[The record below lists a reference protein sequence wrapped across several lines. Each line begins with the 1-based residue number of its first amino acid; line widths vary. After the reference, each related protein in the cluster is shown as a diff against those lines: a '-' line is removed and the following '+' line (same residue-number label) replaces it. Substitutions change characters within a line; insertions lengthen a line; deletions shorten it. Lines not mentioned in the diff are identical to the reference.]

1 MNHQDFLDC
10 LVQDDAMTSN
20 DGVVNLSKLELLQKK
35 GFGFKGIAK
44 RGNNREC
51 KFSLSIQPQK
61 LIDDNTLTC
70 TIKLNDSLTPLLIET
85 DLGKFPTPLSDCGN
99 IDDISFGAAPA
110 IAFPRRNYRINGF
123 DQEKYVEELSQ
134 IYGEEITPWCEDVTL
149 ELRVDDPEDDAVPKI
164 ASLLK
169 NIILATWFE
178 GLSTTGKTKLDQHEH
193 FLVDPEEIISEQNK
207 LNELTPNLV
216 TNSLAYNGLYF
227 DPNVIKDC
235 VTALK
240 AGHNI
245 ILSGAPGCG
254 KSILAAELTKHLGTN
269 PVSCTAT
276 TSWTSDDLVGRYLP
290 HPSGQGLSFIPGFFL
305 KSIAGNVLMIDEIN
319 RCDLDACFGELFTIL
334 ADKTRTQAQHLPFCE
349 PGREGNPSKDVVVAG
364 EHFEKDSLRDDNVRL
379 YSISKDF
386 RIIGTMNSS
395 DRSRLHQFSAGL
407 SRRFSVIPVG
417 KPTQHANV
425 LAGTFSQGIGG
436 AQYNGAINGA
446 LESLLE
452 SNIEFLSPALVESI
466 ADVCKTIRINSN
478 KPKGSNLLAKRDL
491 LKAFALVAGNQLDI
505 VAELTDD
512 RGSESIVQVL
522 QTLRNATDIGNNP
535 WNNFIEKLSDLPNL
549 SEHRV
554 AISEAFPINQ

>member
-1 MNHQDFLDC
+1 MNHQNFLDC
-10 LVQDDAMTSN
+10 LVQHDAMTSN
-20 DGVVNLSKLELLQKK
+20 DGVVNLSDLELLHRR

-70 TIKLNDSLTPLLIET
+70 TIKLNDSSPLLIET
-85 DLGKFPTPLSDCGN
+85 DLGKFPTPLSDCKN

-216 TNSLAYNGLYF
+216 TNSLAANGLYF

-386 RIIGTMNSS
+386 RIIGTMNSF
-395 DRSRLHQFSAGL
+395 DRSRLHQFSAAL

-452 SNIEFLSPALVESI
+452 SNIEFLSPALVESM
-466 ADVCKTIRINSN
+466 AEVCRAIRN
-478 KPKGSNLLAKRDL
+478 GSPGTAGAAKKNLLR
-491 LKAFALVAGNQLDI
+491 AFALVAGNQLDI
-505 VAELTDD
+505 VPELTDN
-512 RGSESIVQVL
+512 RGSESIIQVL
-522 QTLRNATDIGNNP
+522 QTLRSATNISTIP
-535 WNNFIEKLSDLPNL
+535 WNNFISKLSDLPNL
-549 SEHRV
+549 SEHRK
-554 AISEAFPINQ
+554 AIRQEFLGNE